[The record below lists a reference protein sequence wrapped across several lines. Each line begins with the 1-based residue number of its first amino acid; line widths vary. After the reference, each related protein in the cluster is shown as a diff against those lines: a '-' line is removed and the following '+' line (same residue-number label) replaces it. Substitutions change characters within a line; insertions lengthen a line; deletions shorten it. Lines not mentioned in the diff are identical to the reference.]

1 MPGLLTRR
9 VYVAGQTEAVS
20 LAARPSRP
28 RGGAH
33 ASRAA
38 DPATWQACRVADTLD
53 DLVGSWLTL
62 PQAAE
67 HLGVSANKVRQLA
80 REHQL
85 VAVRRDDLREPA
97 IPAECLQA
105 GAIVKGLAGTLI
117 LLADHGFDEVE
128 SIEWLFTA
136 DDSLPG
142 RPIDALREDR
152 GKEVRRRAQAIV

>member
-1 MPGLLTRR
+1 
-9 VYVAGQTEAVS
+9 
-20 LAARPSRP
+20 
-28 RGGAH
+28 
-33 ASRAA
+33 
-38 DPATWQACRVADTLD
+38 LD
-53 DLVGSWLTL
+53 DLVESWLTL

-67 HLGVSANKVRQLA
+67 RLGLSVNKVRQLA

-97 IPAECLQA
+97 IPAECLQ
-105 GAIVKGLAGTLI
+105 GGVIVKGLSGTLI
-117 LLADHGFDEVE
+117 LLADHGFDDVE

-152 GKEVRRRAQAIV
+152 GTEVRRRAQAIV